1 MKNKYL
7 IFCLLFMWG
16 LSQPV
21 TAQPVT
27 PVTHAPASIKSLET
41 GFDWALKT
49 ADKTTAKQGFYIGY
63 LIEREKSKDGH
74 ICMGGHKGKKE
85 TGTLYDILYDKKAGE
100 KQPDILSRQF
110 AVLFRFDFRPED
122 RFDFQKIK
130 LSSLDKPVDLDDV
143 PIFWLGKMEIDE
155 SIGFLETC
163 FKRIDS
169 IKNREKIVTA
179 VGIHGRGP
187 GIFGFLREVLDGDFA
202 DKVRESAA
210 FWIGQQ
216 QTPEAANVLLHTVA
230 NDKSAKVREHA
241 VFGLYL
247 VNCQEA
253 DDALVQ
259 IATKGKEKGT
269 RKKAIFWLGQKA
281 VKRTA
286 ELLEGII
293 DDDPDSD
300 IRKAAVFALSQHPEG
315 LDRLIKI
322 ATTHRSLKVR
332 KQAIFWL
339 GQSDDPRALE
349 TILGILKK

>member
-7 IFCLLFMWG
+7 IFLLLLMWG
-16 LSQPV
+16 LSQLV
-21 TAQPVT
+21 TAQ
-27 PVTHAPASIKSLET
+27 PVTHAPASIKSLESS
-41 GFDWALKT
+41 FDWALRT
-49 ADKTTAKQGFYIGY
+49 ADQTAAKKGFYVGY
-63 LIEREKSKDGH
+63 LIEREKSKDGR
-74 ICMGGHKGKKE
+74 ICMGKHEGKKE
-85 TGTLYDILYDKKAGE
+85 TRTLYDILYDRKAGE
-100 KQPDILSRQF
+100 KQPEILSRQF
-110 AVLFRFDFRPED
+110 AILFRFDFRPED

-130 LSSLDKPVDLDDV
+130 LSNLDTPVDLDDV
-143 PIFWLGKMEIDE
+143 PLFWLGKMKTEE

-169 IKNREKIVTA
+169 TKNREKIVTA
-179 VGIHGRGP
+179 VGIHGRSP
-187 GIFGFLREVLDGDFA
+187 GIFGFLKKVLAGDFA
-202 DKVRESAA
+202 DKIRESAA

-216 QTPEAANVLLHTVA
+216 QTPEAANVLLHTVT
-230 NDKSAKVREHA
+230 NDKSSKVRENA

-253 DDALVQ
+253 DDALVR
-259 IATKGKEKGT
+259 IATKGKEKRT

-286 ELLEGII
+286 ELLGGII

-300 IRKAAVFALSQHPEG
+300 IQKAAVFALSQHPEG